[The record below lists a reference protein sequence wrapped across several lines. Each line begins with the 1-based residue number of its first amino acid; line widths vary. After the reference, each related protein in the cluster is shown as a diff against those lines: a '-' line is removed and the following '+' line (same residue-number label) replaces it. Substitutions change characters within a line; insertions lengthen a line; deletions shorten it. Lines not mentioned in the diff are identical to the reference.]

1 MKRRLLEPVSIG
13 LTLLVLALSFG
24 HGPAGAEE
32 RRMRFRPVPAESVAA
47 VEARDRAAAA
57 ARDAAKGADDARGV
71 ADFSVDVSDVSEVP
85 DSTDTTEAVEDEP
98 RSRST
103 TGEIMRFGSDVTV
116 RARQIV
122 SGDVV
127 SFGGDADI
135 RGTVRGDV
143 VVMGGDVTLRQG
155 AVVEG
160 DVVCMGGTLTEHP
173 GSVVKGQRVTAPRSP
188 GGKLFMPMLA
198 LVGTGVQ
205 LVLNVVGLL
214 LAIAVAWLVAKLA
227 PRRTQ
232 SALDQIDTAAG
243 ASFVTGLAVWALLI
257 PSVVA
262 LALVIALLCIT
273 IIGIPLAAVVVL
285 AYVLF
290 IAISALWGAVVG
302 FALFGRMLHAR
313 FKGAAAPLAT
323 AVVWGAVA
331 VHGAAI
337 VADLFDIVPMFG
349 FVGVLLKVIHYVL
362 LSVLATLGAGA
373 LIRSEYRRRWLQEWW
388 QRIRPARPND
398 PLPPPPAPPGAGIAG

>member
-1 MKRRLLEPVSIG
+1 MLRRLLEQVSIG
-13 LTLLVLALSFG
+13 LAVLVLALSFG
-24 HGPAGAEE
+24 HGRAGAEE

-47 VEARDRAAAA
+47 VEARDEAAAA
-57 ARDAAKGADDARGV
+57 TREAAQAAAGTHGV
-71 ADFSVDVSDVSEVP
+71 VDVSVDVSDAT
-85 DSTDTTEAVEDEP
+85 DSTDTAEVVEDEP
-98 RSRST
+98 ESRST

-116 RARQIV
+116 RARQV
-122 SGDVV
+122 VTGDVV

-143 VVMGGDVTLRQG
+143 VVMGGDVRLREG

-188 GGKLFMPMLA
+188 GAKLFFPMLA

-205 LVLNVVGLL
+205 LVLNVIGLLFAVGL
-214 LAIAVAWLVAKLA
+214 AWLVAKLA
-227 PRRTQ
+227 PQRTQ
-232 SALDQIDTAAG
+232 AALDQVDTAAG
-243 ASFVTGLAVWALLI
+243 ASFLTGLAVWALLI

-273 IIGIPLAAVVVL
+273 IIGIPLAAVVAL

-290 IAISALWGAVVG
+290 LAVSALWGAVVG
-302 FALFGRMLHAR
+302 FALLGRLLHLRIKA
-313 FKGAAAPLAT
+313 AAAPLAT
-323 AVVWGAVA
+323 AVVWGAIA

-349 FVGVLLKVIHYVL
+349 FVGVILKVVHYVT
-362 LSVLATLGAGA
+362 LSVLVTLGAGA

-398 PLPPPPAPPGAGIAG
+398 TVPPPSAPPGTGIAG

>member
-1 MKRRLLEPVSIG
+1 MLRRLLEPVSIG
-13 LTLLVLALSFG
+13 LTVLVLALSFG
-24 HGPAGAEE
+24 HGTAGAEE

-47 VEARDRAAAA
+47 IEARDEAAAA
-57 ARDAAKGADDARGV
+57 AREAAKAADGTHGV
-71 ADFSVDVSDVSEVP
+71 VDVSVDVSDAT
-85 DSTDTTEAVEDEP
+85 DSTDTAVEDEP
-98 RSRST
+98 ESRST

-116 RARQIV
+116 RARQV
-122 SGDVV
+122 VTGDVV

-143 VVMGGDVTLRQG
+143 VVMGGDVKLREG
-155 AVVEG
+155 AIVEG

-188 GGKLFMPMLA
+188 GAKLFFPMLA

-205 LVLNVVGLL
+205 LVLNVIGLLFAVGL
-214 LAIAVAWLVAKLA
+214 AWLVAKLA
-227 PRRTQ
+227 PQRTQ
-232 SALDQIDTAAG
+232 AALDQVDTAAG
-243 ASFVTGLAVWALLI
+243 ASFLTGLAVWALLI

-273 IIGIPLAAVVVL
+273 IIGIPLAAVVAL

-290 IAISALWGAVVG
+290 LAVSALWGAVVG
-302 FALFGRMLHAR
+302 FALLGRLLHLRIKA
-313 FKGAAAPLAT
+313 AAAPLAT
-323 AVVWGAVA
+323 AVVWGAIA

-349 FVGVLLKVIHYVL
+349 FVGVILKVVHYVTL
-362 LSVLATLGAGA
+362 AVLVTIGAGA

-398 PLPPPPAPPGAGIAG
+398 PVPPPSAPPGAGVAG